1 MRNVLNFIHSHS
13 ISLNCQKLV
22 TISRGLYLNSEKQK
36 RKRFLILTSAIKRT
50 VRKFH
55 VVVVQRRQRNVQK
68 AWCTCKD
75 VVLLIS
81 VLVLPF
87 SLPSPPSLSTS
98 FKFCKMSIQSIKGL
112 FTWSGGPRSS
122 GVSFFCF
129 HALGDT
135 KQKKLTP
142 LHRGPPLHVNRV

>member
-1 MRNVLNFIHSHS
+1 MRNVLSFITLVPYRS
-13 ISLNCQKLV
+13 ICQKLV

-36 RKRFLILTSAIKRT
+36 RKRFLILTSAIKRA

-81 VLVLPF
+81 VLVLPL

-112 FTWSGGPRSS
+112 FTWSGGPRCS

-129 HALGDT
+129 HALVDT

-142 LHRGPPLHVNRV
+142 PHRGPPLHVNRV

>member
-1 MRNVLNFIHSHS
+1 MRNVLNLITLVPYRS
-13 ISLNCQKLV
+13 ICQKSV
-22 TISRGLYLNSEKQK
+22 TISRGLYLNSEK
-36 RKRFLILTSAIKRT
+36 RKGNRFLVHTSSIKRAI
-50 VRKFH
+50 RKSH
-55 VVVVQRRQRNVQK
+55 VAVVQRRQRNVQK

-81 VLVLPF
+81 VLVLPL
-87 SLPSPPSLSTS
+87 SLPSPPPLSTI

-112 FTWSGGPRSS
+112 FTWSGAPRSS

-129 HALGDT
+129 HALVDT

-142 LHRGPPLHVNRV
+142 LDRGPPLHVNRV

>member
-1 MRNVLNFIHSHS
+1 MRNVLNLITLVPYRS
-13 ISLNCQKLV
+13 ICQKSV
-22 TISRGLYLNSEKQK
+22 TISRGLYLNSEK
-36 RKRFLILTSAIKRT
+36 RKGNRFLVHTSSIKRAI
-50 VRKFH
+50 RKFH
-55 VVVVQRRQRNVQK
+55 VAVVQRRQRNVQK

-81 VLVLPF
+81 VLVLPL
-87 SLPSPPSLSTS
+87 SLPSPPPLSTI

-112 FTWSGGPRSS
+112 FTWSGAPRSS

-129 HALGDT
+129 HALVDT

-142 LHRGPPLHVNRV
+142 LDRGPPLHVNRV